1 MEKKVHKSF
10 NYTEKRTYPR
20 TLISLPVD
28 FRMIDEP
35 NVAPGLV
42 INASEAGLLIQTF
55 NEMSIGKRISIKVLF
70 PKGTEFENFRGEA
83 EIIWK
88 DIYWWEDWEAYQYG
102 LKFIKILS
110 KDNLKLKL
118 LLCGRSNLRET
129 SFVDGNNGRS

>member
-1 MEKKVHKSF
+1 MESVHKSS
-10 NYTEKRTYPR
+10 NYTEQRRNPR

-70 PKGTEFENFRGEA
+70 PKGTEFESFKGES

-88 DIYWWEDWEAYQYG
+88 DTYWWEDWEAYQYG
-102 LKFIKILS
+102 LKFIKMLS
-110 KDNLKLKL
+110 EDHLKLKL
-118 LLCGRSNLRET
+118 LLCGQSNLGET
-129 SFVDGNNGRS
+129 SFVDGNNRRS